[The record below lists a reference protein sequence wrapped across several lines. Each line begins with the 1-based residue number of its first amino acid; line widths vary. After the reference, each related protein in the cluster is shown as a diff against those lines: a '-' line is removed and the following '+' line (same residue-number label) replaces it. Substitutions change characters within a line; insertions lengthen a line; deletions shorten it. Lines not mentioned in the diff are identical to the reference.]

1 MHGYGAGMKQN
12 LYLEGFALGFGRVPE
27 ASVSRLN
34 KSIEK
39 VRKSVGHGLYR
50 MFEQVL
56 PAERIKLREG
66 ERKRLYDSRT
76 TLWGMLSQTFR
87 SSSLRDGVRELQAI
101 DQLLGRPVRSE
112 NTGPYCKARQRL
124 DLETVEDVHHDLYQ
138 HLRRSGTRGR
148 GRLLSV
154 DATGVRLDDTT
165 ENRETYGY
173 APGQKKGCG
182 FPVMQLV
189 TLMDLD
195 CGAVV
200 DAIDSVNSEGES
212 PLFDAGLI
220 RYVREND
227 ILVADRAYCSYYN
240 FTRLQEAGASAVMRL
255 HGTRDTKPLKNCDDT
270 VVTWKRPPWNRAPTH
285 LFPEQWKE
293 VPGELKVRLVRVR
306 IGGNGFRPKQM
317 LLATTL
323 FDMSVEELAALYRR
337 RWEIETGFKDIKTT
351 LGMDHVHV
359 KSPDMALK
367 QVYLFFIANNLIRWL
382 MLRAGQP
389 EDRISFKGTI
399 DCLNRWTA
407 EMANLTRKNFK
418 ELFAEMLR
426 IIGAD
431 KVPLR
436 PDRSEPRCVKTRP
449 KRFQRLTRPRHTYKE
464 FVKPLK
470 SALR

>member
-1 MHGYGAGMKQN
+1 VKQN
-12 LYLEGFALGFGRVPE
+12 LYLQGFALGFGRVPE
-27 ASVSRLN
+27 SSVSRLN

-56 PAERIKLREG
+56 PAEHIKLRDG
-66 ERKRLYDSRT
+66 ERKRLYDSRAT
-76 TLWGMLSQTFR
+76 FWGMLSQTFR

-101 DQLLGRPVRSE
+101 DRLLGRPVRSE

-124 DLETVEDVHHDLYQ
+124 DLETVEDVHHGLYEQ
-138 HLRRSGTRGR
+138 LERGGPDGR
-148 GRLLSV
+148 GRVLSV
-154 DATGVRLDDTT
+154 DATGVRLDDTAA
-165 ENRETYGY
+165 NRDTYGY
-173 APGQKKGCG
+173 APGQKDGCG

-200 DAIDSVNSEGES
+200 DAVDSPNRDGES
-212 PLFDAGLI
+212 PLFDAGLMQ
-220 RYVREND
+220 YVRAND

-240 FTRLQEAGASAVMRL
+240 LTRLEQTGAFALMRL
-255 HGTRDTKPLKNCDDT
+255 HGTRDTKPLKHCDDT

-285 LFPEQWKE
+285 LFPEQWEK
-293 VPGELKVRLVRVR
+293 VPGEMKVRLVRIR
-306 IGGNGFRPKQM
+306 IQCDGFRPKQI

-323 FDMSVEELAALYRR
+323 FDMPLEELAALYRR
-337 RWEIETGFKDIKTT
+337 RWEIETGFGDIKTT
-351 LGMDHVHV
+351 LGMDHVSV

-367 QVYLFFIANNLIRWL
+367 QVYLFLIANNLIRWL
-382 MLRAGQP
+382 VLQAGQP

-399 DCLNRWTA
+399 DCLNRWSA
-407 EMANLTRKNFK
+407 EMANLNKKNFS

-431 KVPLR
+431 KVPHR
-436 PDRSEPRCVKTRP
+436 PNRSEPRCVKARP

-464 FVKPLK
+464 FVKPRK
-470 SALR
+470 SSLR